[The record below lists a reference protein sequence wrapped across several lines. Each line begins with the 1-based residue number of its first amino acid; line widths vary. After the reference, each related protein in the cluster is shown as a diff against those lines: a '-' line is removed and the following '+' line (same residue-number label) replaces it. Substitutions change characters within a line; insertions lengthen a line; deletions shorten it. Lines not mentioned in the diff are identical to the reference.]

1 VEQDQDG
8 DGTIDRIVHYEASGR
23 IAQVW
28 ENLDGAGQPRTRM
41 LYEAGTLARGE
52 FDTDGNGKVDQ
63 WLFYD
68 AKGHLIRAEY
78 DQNGDG
84 RPEQWEH
91 FAADSQEPFKV
102 ERDTNGDGKP
112 DATWEKEGTQAGRR
126 R

>member
-1 VEQDQDG
+1 M
-8 DGTIDRIVHYEASGR
+8 IHYEAPGR

-28 ENLDGAGQPRTRM
+28 EKLDGTGQPRTRM
-41 LYEAGTLARGE
+41 LYESGTLARGE
-52 FDTDGNGKVDQ
+52 FDTNGDGKVDQ

-91 FAADSQEPFKV
+91 FAAGGQEPFKV
-102 ERDTNGDGKP
+102 ERDTNGDGTP
-112 DATWEKEGTQAGRR
+112 DAIWDKEGSQAGRHR
-126 R
+126 